1 MTAKTLIQVQVCH
14 AYRSEDKLG
23 VQEFYQ
29 EMQKSLAMLT
39 LFPGDC
45 CYKDATSSTAATAIV
60 AQIPLIVGPK
70 FLEVYSFVP
79 GPVIV
84 ADVTSHATALQ
95 QILNM
100 ESWEWNELALEVPI

>member
-1 MTAKTLIQVQVCH
+1 M
-14 AYRSEDKLG
+14 
-23 VQEFYQ
+23 
-29 EMQKSLAMLT
+29 
-39 LFPGDC
+39 
-45 CYKDATSSTAATAIV
+45 
-60 AQIPLIVGPK
+60 PLVVGPK